1 MFKSTGPAG
10 DNQRIPAGSQIL
22 ARGTAADVWLS
33 HTLDRH
39 GRKYVIKIIRISLG
53 ILRENCN
60 PRAGT
65 CLFCIR
71 SVYQLSKSRVQGER
85 SKRGPILLMYER
97 PGIVHDE
104 SLLTHLAGLP
114 IQGRTVEGSAT
125 REYRKGIWCTG
136 RHRSPCRILRPWDC
150 ITIDIVLSFWMI
162 TRMATSNFANTWRIL
177 DVLAG
182 LEYLH
187 SREPAIVHGCICM
200 ASFFLY
206 SSLMCSF
213 NASAQDKLLIDDQGR
228 TKITE
233 FGLTSLVEGFGLF
246 APSISQANR
255 TRWSSPELLDPDIED
270 QTPAYTVASDVWALG
285 CTLFEIISGKLPY
298 FKFKHDLRVQQE
310 ILSEKLPGRRDSCL
324 SPELEDFWPVLSQ
337 CWSWTPEHRPTVG
350 SLAHS
355 RDSCLSP
362 ELEDFWPVLS
372 QCWSWTPEHRPTVG
386 SLAHSTLLLNI
397 QKSEPQP
404 VPHLLLDQV
413 QSPAPPAVTSF
424 PEAPVNIFA
433 NSFPKGISEISA
445 TDALPVGYPAQSAID
460 SLFPISV
467 SDKPLMSGYTGWIP
481 PPSDIPDAVSP
492 ATTAYST
499 YRATRTMPSLSA
511 EAQGVN
517 ISPRRC
523 NNCRRFR
530 MKCSFDSPEA
540 TVCQRCQATGTK
552 CVFNKGSRRAR
563 ADDKSLERLSAQIDE
578 KDTIIEGLQQIL
590 AKLLLL
596 SHSAQPDKEYGKSE
610 EGQTYGFIQIDP
622 TAKLL
627 LGREG
632 HENAP
637 VDKGKAKAELDDR
650 NNQTERENE
659 LEVRQSYSEFV
670 MHPGITSEEQTN
682 ELEVRQSYSEFV
694 MHPGITSEEQTV
706 PKVSALGIVTDEEA
720 EYLFRVFFQKIN
732 PSIGIFNPVIHAVNT
747 IKIGSELLFTVICAI
762 ASRYWMERPETYTTL
777 IKYAKMAA
785 TQVLFDGSK
794 SIESCQAFLLL
805 SIYQP
810 PVRRWQDDRSG
821 LYLSSAIR
829 LAQDLDL
836 DVRDS
841 ESYLGAVNAP
851 EVLNK
856 IRTWLLCYKL
866 DQEFANTYGHPTM
879 ILDDL
884 ITQRLSDRLRWSQ
897 HTDCLDVHLCFDIQ
911 LSAIAARYW
920 DLVHSDPESWSGF
933 SQHIDFG
940 SLARAFD
947 EEVKML
953 RELAFNTCPT
963 GSEPQQVLL
972 GYRSS
977 LMALKI
983 AYYRLVMYSFRLED
997 AYRSASEIRTICL
1010 TESFDIASE
1019 VLSIINEVVFEHEFY
1034 RYAPD
1039 IDWVQLVHA
1048 AVLLI
1053 KLARP
1058 SRARP
1063 PELSLTQT
1071 QQEEAFSLVRKFIFT
1086 LEMNAVDAE
1095 HSLAT
1100 YA

>member
-1 MFKSTGPAG
+1 
-10 DNQRIPAGSQIL
+10 
-22 ARGTAADVWLS
+22 
-33 HTLDRH
+33 
-39 GRKYVIKIIRISLG
+39 
-53 ILRENCN
+53 
-60 PRAGT
+60 
-65 CLFCIR
+65 
-71 SVYQLSKSRVQGER
+71 
-85 SKRGPILLMYER
+85 
-97 PGIVHDE
+97 
-104 SLLTHLAGLP
+104 
-114 IQGRTVEGSAT
+114 
-125 REYRKGIWCTG
+125 
-136 RHRSPCRILRPWDC
+136 
-150 ITIDIVLSFWMI
+150 
-162 TRMATSNFANTWRIL
+162 
-177 DVLAG
+177 
-182 LEYLH
+182 
-187 SREPAIVHGCICM
+187 
-200 ASFFLY
+200 
-206 SSLMCSF
+206 MCSF

-355 RDSCLSP
+355 
-362 ELEDFWPVLS
+362 
-372 QCWSWTPEHRPTVG
+372 
-386 SLAHSTLLLNI
+386 TLLLNI

-467 SDKPLMSGYTGWIP
+467 SDKPLTSGYTGWIP

-627 LGREG
+627 LGRQG

-650 NNQTERENE
+650 NNQTERE
-659 LEVRQSYSEFV
+659 
-670 MHPGITSEEQTN
+670 N

-777 IKYAKMAA
+777 IKYAKIAA

-821 LYLSSAIR
+821 LYLSFAIR

-836 DVRDS
+836 DVHDS

-866 DQEFANTYGHPTM
+866 DREFADTYGHPTM
-879 ILDDL
+879 ILDDR

-920 DLVHSDPESWSGF
+920 DLVHSDPESRSGF

-940 SLARAFD
+940 SIARTFD
-947 EEVKML
+947 EEVKVL
-953 RELAFNTCPT
+953 RELALNTCPT

-977 LMALKI
+977 L
-983 AYYRLVMYSFRLED
+983 
-997 AYRSASEIRTICL
+997 
-1010 TESFDIASE
+1010 SFDIASE

-1058 SRARP
+1058 SRTRP

-1100 YA
+1100 YARLLTRILDEQEHMATDSVEQDIDMKYSEDSSSDTHASETPAFALGFDKMGQEELFIGVKSLDATFWDNFLLPGMWEITESQM